1 MDACQPV
8 EGLSDAARTHAAHA
22 SDMITLVVI
31 GLIAVIA
38 IGAVWSRVGL
48 SRSERRS
55 MKNYEHALHVLGDV
69 TKRSDAAAKVRHA
82 AQPSGPR
89 EGVPPRP
96 RLGRVR
102 RSLDDGGTVVDPE
115 PTAGPPAPV
124 PPATAPTTAFSP
136 ATASPTAGPPAPV
149 PPTAGPLST
158 GERSGVSPTRRPARS
173 RGRIS
178 SVAAGLLVCAGLAVA
193 GYELTRGPSGHHLA
207 AAHVAQHHA
216 TTHHPTT
223 TTRRHKHAHR
233 RSSLVP
239 VSTNTSEVSFTA
251 PQGDYQLLLSVS
263 GGTCWVG
270 IQQTASGPYLWQGT
284 LYSGQSTTYEASGSV
299 VIRIGAP
306 RYLGVKVNGVPARL
320 PPFVQPYDVAF
331 NSTS

>member
-69 TKRSDAAAKVRHA
+69 TRRSDAAAKVRHA

-115 PTAGPPAPV
+115 
-124 PPATAPTTAFSP
+124 
-136 ATASPTAGPPAPV
+136 PTAGPPAPV

-207 AAHVAQHHA
+207 ADHVGQHHA

-233 RSSLVP
+233 RTSLVP

-284 LYSGQSTTYEASGSV
+284 LYSGQSTTYDASGSV

-320 PPFVQPYDVAF
+320 PPFVQPYDVVF